1 MRAKSK
7 VLNDSEIFYFII
19 SDMPKSEMYEK
30 VVERLSRKYLNF
42 EVVLIQN
49 GETSF
54 SRSLNSVNVKFSTIQ
69 PRGSF
74 RRLSAIFLLIK
85 KFKIDRPGIVI
96 MSGQAASFVG
106 TIANTFFHPR
116 IRIVARHHALT
127 HHKMRMIHW
136 WISDI
141 LINYFSSHVIA
152 VSESHKEMLMTKELV
167 PSSKIQVIHNGIDI
181 SKFQS
186 VTHQA
191 RIHGNDGL
199 RVGVIARLTYFKGVK
214 YALLGFLKFFEENR
228 NATLTIIG
236 EKADAY
242 IEIDQLIPEFARRS
256 IFFKDSVD
264 DIPKFLANLDVFV
277 HVPIGKWEESF
288 GLVYIE
294 SLLSSTRKI
303 FTLSGVLNEIENI
316 DRYTHIVPYGNS
328 DRICEAL
335 AFESSYLEPMPLTIL
350 EKFSMEVCILNY
362 ETFLEGAIS

>member
-1 MRAKSK
+1 MKAKSK

-30 VVERLSRKYLNF
+30 VVERLGQKYLNF
-42 EVVLIQN
+42 EVILIQN

-54 SRSLNSVNVKFSTIQ
+54 SRSLNSVNVKFSTIE

-85 KFKIDRPGIVI
+85 KFKIDRPEIVM

-152 VSESHKEMLMTKELV
+152 VSESHKEMLMTKELM

-214 YALLGFLKFFEENR
+214 YALLGFLKFLEGNP

-242 IEIDQLIPEFARRS
+242 MEIEQLIPEFARRS

-264 DIPKFLANLDVFV
+264 DIPKFLANIDVFV

-288 GLVYIE
+288 GLVYVE
-294 SLLSSTRKI
+294 SLFSDVRKI
-303 FTLSGVLNEIENI
+303 YTLSGVLNEIEDIN
-316 DRYTHIVPYGNS
+316 RYSQIVRYRDADS
-328 DRICEAL
+328 IYDAL
-335 AFESSYLEPMPLTIL
+335 LDESSNKEVMSLENLEGFKLERFIL
-350 EKFSMEVCILNY
+350 KYEK
-362 ETFLEGAIS
+362 FLEGVIS